1 MASPGTHVV
10 DRAIQRIIMAAM
22 PRLPLRIL
30 LFLAAFV
37 FITTFIQLGVLTLA
51 LDKLGLSSNSA
62 TLLFI
67 TILAGSMLNLPLF
80 TMVTE
85 PPALEEE
92 TLPVT
97 QPYAEKT
104 QVMANV
110 GGCVVPV
117 ALCIYLL
124 EHNPMD
130 KLHLLIAITAVT
142 LLSYSTSRRMPG
154 VGIGIPIL
162 LAPITAAMVSFLL
175 DPEHAAPIAYI
186 SGTLG
191 VLIGADLLRL
201 KDIRRMGVPFAAI
214 GGAGSFDGIFI
225 TGIVAVLLA

>member
-1 MASPGTHVV
+1 MAV
-10 DRAIQRIIMAAM
+10 M
-22 PRLPLRIL
+22 PRLPTRIL
-30 LFLAAFV
+30 LLIAAFV
-37 FITTFIQLGVLTLA
+37 FLATFIQLGVLTLA
-51 LDKLGLSSNSA
+51 LDKLGLSSSSA

-80 TMVTE
+80 TMNSE
-85 PPALEEE
+85 PPADEEE
-92 TLPVT
+92 TPVT
-97 QPYAEKT
+97 PFPGLVRNMPYTGKT

-117 ALCIYLL
+117 ALCLYLL
-124 EHNPMD
+124 RHNSIANLPLMV
-130 KLHLLIAITAVT
+130 AITAVT
-142 LLSYSTSRRMPG
+142 LLSYSTSRRLPG

-162 LAPITAAMVSFLL
+162 LAPITAALVSILL
-175 DPEHAAPIAYI
+175 DPGQAAPLAYI

-191 VLIGADLLRL
+191 VLIGADLMHLR
-201 KDIRRMGVPFAAI
+201 DIQKLGVPFAAI

>member
-1 MASPGTHVV
+1 MPRGAHAV
-10 DRAIQRIIMAAM
+10 DRASQWIIMTAM

-30 LFLAAFV
+30 LFIAAFV
-37 FITTFIQLGVLTLA
+37 FLTTFIQLGILTLA

-80 TMVTE
+80 NMDTKPPPVE
-85 PPALEEE
+85 EEAPPA
-92 TLPVT
+92 TLPYT
-97 QPYAEKT
+97 GKI

-117 ALCIYLL
+117 AFCLYLL
-124 EHNPMD
+124 EHNPVD

-162 LAPITAAMVSFLL
+162 LAPFTAALVSFLL

-191 VLIGADLLRL
+191 VLIGADLLHL
-201 KDIRRMGVPFAAI
+201 KDIRSMGVPFAAI